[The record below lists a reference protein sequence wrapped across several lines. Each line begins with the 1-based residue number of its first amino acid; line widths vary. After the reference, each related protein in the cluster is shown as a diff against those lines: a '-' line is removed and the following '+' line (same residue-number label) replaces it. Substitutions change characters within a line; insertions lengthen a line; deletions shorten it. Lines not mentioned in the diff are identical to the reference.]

1 MLGLDRVAAWQY
13 GLRKPW
19 LELLASRS
27 MGHPLELG
35 PYRGLR
41 PFGLA
46 AGASRF
52 RPGIDNPST
61 IEAESVAVAFDPLRS
76 LLSRRWVLQIQIHRA
91 RVDLRRNS
99 QGSLWQLGRV
109 PPGGEPPPLTLR
121 YGLSGGPAQVQLH
134 GADGSKA
141 SLAMAGSL
149 AVDLRGRRLE
159 SALQLRPAAG
169 GQLAVDITNAWQRQQ
184 LRLQLQPQAL
194 KLASLLPW
202 LPGALKADVSGAL
215 NGRLSLESSPTS
227 DRCQGQI
234 QLAQL
239 RWRPS
244 SKTDRLQSD
253 RLDLRCS
260 PQGLR
265 LAASPLE
272 WGGWRGRVQGAFPLV
287 GPRANQLALKLQAR
301 EPKAGHRLR
310 AELAGPLDQL
320 QLELGGQWQGLA
332 LAEQPAEPLH
342 VKAKAL
348 LRNQRGFTAAL
359 ERLVLR
365 QGGGELVA
373 RGALWPRLQ
382 LRSERIVLGARQRQ
396 VWGSALG
403 STETLQLQLQQ
414 LGDWSQPQLAL
425 DLQQADN
432 PLLGSIRSRVTWRPS
447 ALRLESFD
455 SPYLTAHGPLPLQG
469 KPMRLAIDLQR
480 YPLARLSPLVGPTLR
495 GALSAAGTIE
505 GPWQQLRPDL
515 RLQADAP
522 GVGLIGLEERWVGQL
537 QAEAKGG
544 ARLRLVVPETTVPGL
559 LEAQLDS
566 RWQPTRVSLKRA
578 GGELALSGAKQRY
591 RWRANRFPLS
601 GFDLALWRSAAPQP
615 LSGYLSGQG
624 ALALNPFALEGE
636 LRVEQP
642 QLFGLYGRSLQAKA
656 DFSQRRSRLDGE
668 WQALG
673 SGSVGI
679 QLKAQQDGPLWLRLE
694 ARQLQSQTLQE
705 LLAAVPKWGGLGM
718 APSGRAFDLGTLV
731 FNTQGFSLSDQLLAL
746 AQAQRQRQQAV
757 SNQREVEL
765 QDLRGVL
772 DADFTLRG
780 PSADQ
785 LFVDLA
791 AQGHL
796 WLQGTDRDLALT
808 DQPTVVRLQGPLNQ
822 GGDFELAHLP
832 LALLA
837 LVAPVPDGLRGSLS
851 SRGSYRFGGR
861 DQTPSFALNL
871 SLQDGSLNGERLS
884 LERGELKLQDNRLAI
899 DWVLRGGDASEA
911 VSLRGEVPLDV
922 ASEGLELRIGS
933 RGDGLRFLTALSGS
947 AVRWKEGSADLELLI
962 RGSLLKP
969 VANGF
974 LRFSNGVM
982 QLADQTVRD
991 LDAVVLFDF
1000 SSLEMQTL
1008 SARVGDKGSL
1018 NGSGDLNLFSPGEKR
1033 LKFTVKRAPFKLS
1046 RMAAVADGTVE
1057 IGGSLFRP
1065 VLGGELALSHG
1076 AINVQPG
1083 ELATEDAPN
1092 KPTSLPALLESKWD
1106 FSKPLLV
1113 MGRQLES
1120 SSSQDLRAA
1129 LPDWSSVRFERFR
1142 VRFGRDFRVEVPN
1155 VLNFGAGGQ
1164 LTLNGPLDPDI
1175 QISGVVRLLRGRLGL
1190 FTTTFSLDPDAPNV
1204 AVFTPS
1210 LGLIP
1215 YLDIVLR
1222 TRVSDTLS
1230 ALGNGNRSSIY
1241 DWNTYGSFN
1250 NSSLTPNSFDQL
1262 QLVRVRLEVTGP
1274 ADQLMDNIRLSSTP
1288 PLPQD
1293 RLLALIGGNS
1303 LVGLAEGN
1311 AGAAVATVVGQS
1323 LLSPLV
1329 GSLTELLGQRLTFAI
1344 YPAYVLPTNYDAESN
1359 RSGQVP
1365 SQLVPVTDIGLDV
1378 SERFNASVLA
1388 APNRSDIPPQLTLG
1402 YQAKPW
1408 LGLQTSIDAESR
1420 WQTQMQV
1427 FFRF

>member
-1 MLGLDRVAAWQY
+1 
-13 GLRKPW
+13 
-19 LELLASRS
+19 

-76 LLSRRWVLQIQIHRA
+76 LLSRRWVLQFQIHRA

-99 QGSLWQLGRV
+99 QGSLWQMGRV

-134 GADGSKA
+134 GGNGSKA

-149 AVDLRGRRLE
+149 AVDLRGRRLA
-159 SALQLRPAAG
+159 SSLQLRPAG
-169 GQLAVDITNAWQRQQ
+169 GGRLGVDITNAWQRQR
-184 LRLQLQPQAL
+184 LRVQLQPQAF

-202 LPGALKADVSGAL
+202 LPGGLKADVSGAL
-215 NGRLSLESSPTS
+215 NGRLSLERSPTS

-244 SKTDRLQSD
+244 PKTDPLQSD

-272 WGGWRGRVQGAFPLV
+272 WGVWRGSVQGALPLV
-287 GPRANQLALKLQAR
+287 GPRANQLALQLQAR

-320 QLELGGQWQGLA
+320 QLDLAGQWQG
-332 LAEQPAEPLH
+332 AEPLQIQ
-342 VKAKAL
+342 AKAL

-396 VWGSALG
+396 VWGPVLG
-403 STETLQLQLQQ
+403 STDTLQLQLQQ
-414 LGDWSQPQLAL
+414 LGEWSQPQLAL
-425 DLQQADN
+425 ELQQPDN
-432 PLLGSIRSRVTWRPS
+432 PLLGSIRSRLTWRPS

-455 SPYLTAHGPLPLQG
+455 SPYLTAQGPLPLQG
-469 KPMRLAIDLQR
+469 KPMRLAIDLRR
-480 YPLARLSPLVGPTLR
+480 YPLARLSPLVGSTLR
-495 GALSAAGTIE
+495 GVLSAAGTVE
-505 GPWQQLRPDL
+505 GSWRQIRPDL

-522 GVGLIGLEERWVGQL
+522 GVGLIGFEERWAGQL
-537 QAEAKGG
+537 QAVAEGG
-544 ARLRLVVPETTVPGL
+544 ARLRLETATVPGV

-566 RWQPTRVSLKRA
+566 RWQPSRASLRRA
-578 GGELALSGAKQRY
+578 GGELVLSGANQRY
-591 RWRANRFPLS
+591 RWRAKRFPLS
-601 GFDLALWRSAAPQP
+601 GLDLALWRSAAPQP

-624 ALALNPFALEGE
+624 AVALNPLALNGE

-642 QLFGLYGRSLQAKA
+642 QLFGLFGRSLQAKA
-656 DFSQRRSRLDGE
+656 DFSQRRFRLDGQ

-673 SGSVGI
+673 FGSVGI
-679 QLKAQQDGPLWLRLE
+679 QLKGQQAGPLWLRLE

-705 LLAAVPKWGGLGM
+705 LLAAVPQWGGLAL

-731 FNTQGFSLSDQLLAL
+731 FNTQGFSLGDQLRAL
-746 AQAQRQRQQAV
+746 AQAQRQRQRASSRGRQV
-757 SNQREVEL
+757 QLE
-765 QDLRGVL
+765 DLRGVL

-791 AQGHL
+791 AKGHL

-808 DQPTVVRLQGPLNQ
+808 DQPTVVRLHGPLNQ
-822 GGDFELAHLP
+822 GGEFELAHLP

-837 LVAPVPDGLRGSLS
+837 LVAPIPEGLRGSLS
-851 SRGSYRFGGR
+851 SRGSYRLGGR
-861 DQTPSFALNL
+861 DQAPSFALNL
-871 SLQDGSLNGERLS
+871 ALQDGSLNGERLS
-884 LERGELKLQDNRLAI
+884 LERGELTLQDNRLAI
-899 DWVLRGGDASEA
+899 DWVLRGGGASE
-911 VSLRGEVPLDV
+911 VVDLRGQVPLQV
-922 ASEGLELRIGS
+922 AAEDLELRIGS

-947 AVRWKEGSADLELLI
+947 AVQWKQGSADLELLV

-1008 SARVGDKGSL
+1008 SARVGDKGALS
-1018 NGSGDLNLFSPGEKR
+1018 GSGDLNLFAPGEKR
-1033 LKFTVKRAPFKLS
+1033 LNFTLKRAPFKLA

-1057 IGGSLFRP
+1057 VGGSLFRP

-1083 ELATEDAPN
+1083 ELATEEAPS
-1092 KPTSLPALLESKWD
+1092 KPTSVPALLESKWD
-1106 FSKPLLV
+1106 FRKPLLV

-1129 LPDWSSVRFERFR
+1129 LPNLGAVRFERFR

-1230 ALGNGNRSSIY
+1230 AFGDGNRSSIY
-1241 DWNTYGSFN
+1241 DWNTSGSFN

-1288 PLPQD
+1288 PLPED

-1303 LVGLAEGN
+1303 LVGLAGGN